1 VIIEASGDGVNFIDV
16 STIEGGNDS
25 INSGHPIVNIQLAA
39 KFMRINATRG
49 SLNSCSVM
57 APQADVVCVTVPS
70 PPSNGPGPAVDVS
83 ALSYLTSVFVAKVGS
98 SGTVGFEVSSDG
110 VKWTSAFQSTTG
122 TITIGGAT
130 TSAKFLR
137 AVGKNASALSISVC
151 GEMSAAALT
160 LAISRT
166 WVYAPDNPLGRHDNV
181 YTDFNELMADYVQRD
196 QTLGTS
202 IISFDGAWLPGS
214 GPPIMTLPAKT
225 GGGKY
230 DVSNTR
236 FSSPSD
242 GPFLFLQFATGCQ
255 FTWDAIGTSD
265 RDFPFLV
272 IDGFRLLT
280 SAFDPTGTVP
290 FEIPDFAGISY
301 IGYYQPTFCLPG
313 AGPLYRLAPGGF
325 GVLSV
330 SAGDHQGFGGDG
342 VVDLNGAFL
351 RGENLNFDDGA
362 LTDSSGGL
370 GIFFSQERGAES
382 MCGFEG
388 DLQWNF
394 PGLTPGA
401 NGVAHQ
407 LVPRMRYR
415 MNFFN
420 SDLGESAF
428 LPPVIHTEP
437 VGSPYV
443 ARYNEL
449 VLCDTTAADV
459 GVQLPTSIWPQG
471 EIITVKIQTGA
482 NDVIVTAPAGQTI
495 DGGASHTLA
504 GGSKGNTSFVTDGY
518 GDWVV
523 LT

>member
-1 VIIEASGDGVNFIDV
+1 MGASTRIANTFQFPSIAPGASAVFVHDLRVANKKVAPDKISLDTVGKFTVV
-16 STIEGGNDS
+16 STTTSVTLTNVGL
-25 INSGHPIVNIQLAA
+25 LAA
-39 KFMRINATRG
+39 APKILVEYYNTDDRSFG
-49 SLNSCSVM
+49 SN
-57 APQADVVCVTVPS
+57 ADV
-70 PPSNGPGPAVDVS
+70 N
-83 ALSYLTSVFVAKVGS
+83 
-98 SGTVGFEVSSDG
+98 
-110 VKWTSAFQSTTG
+110 
-122 TITIGGAT
+122 
-130 TSAKFLR
+130 
-137 AVGKNASALSISVC
+137 LSIKPFVI
-151 GEMSAAALT
+151 GDANDESAQIIPST
-160 LAISRT
+160 VYI
-166 WVYAPDNPLGRHDNV
+166 YAPGNPLGRHANV

-202 IISFDGAWLPGS
+202 TISFDGAWLPGMA
-214 GPPIMTLPAKT
+214 PPIMTLPAKT

-449 VLCDTTAADV
+449 VLCDTSGGVDV
-459 GVQLPTSIWPQG
+459 GVRLPTAIWPQG
-471 EIITVKIQTGA
+471 EIITVKIVQTGS
-482 NDVIVTAPAGQTI
+482 DVVVSVPVGQSMDGVLNGTHTI
-495 DGGASHTLA
+495 SGEGKAHA
-504 GGSKGNTSFVTDGY
+504 SFVTDGY
-518 GDWVV
+518 GNWIVV
-523 LT
+523 